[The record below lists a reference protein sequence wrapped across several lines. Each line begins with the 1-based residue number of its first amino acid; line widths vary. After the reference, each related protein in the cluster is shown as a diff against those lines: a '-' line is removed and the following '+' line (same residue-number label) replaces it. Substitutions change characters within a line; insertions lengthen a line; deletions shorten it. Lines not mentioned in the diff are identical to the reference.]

1 MPCIDECKP
10 VHKEWASDTPCR
22 CPRMRAHP
30 PATHAARP
38 KWIPTYRE
46 NKFED
51 GREHIAKWSG
61 LFEAGDEPV
70 NKEQFC
76 ERLAA
81 LKFDMPLG
89 PPGFLTA
96 KQADVSEAAA
106 SAFWEYMSRG
116 KPTLSP
122 KQMKIRLNKML
133 ADPTGAEGVMWSD
146 FIDCLTADNE
156 LAEDLEEAI
165 VVVA

>member
-1 MPCIDECKP
+1 
-10 VHKEWASDTPCR
+10 
-22 CPRMRAHP
+22 MRVNP

-51 GREHIAKWSG
+51 SREHIAKWSG
-61 LFEAGDEPV
+61 LFEPGDEPV

-81 LKFDMPLG
+81 LKFDMP
-89 PPGFLTA
+89 
-96 KQADVSEAAA
+96 
-106 SAFWEYMSRG
+106 RG

-122 KQMKIRLNKML
+122 KQMKIRLTKML

-146 FIDCLTADNE
+146 FIDCLTAENE
-156 LAEDLEEAI
+156 LAEDLDEAI
-165 VVVA
+165 VVA